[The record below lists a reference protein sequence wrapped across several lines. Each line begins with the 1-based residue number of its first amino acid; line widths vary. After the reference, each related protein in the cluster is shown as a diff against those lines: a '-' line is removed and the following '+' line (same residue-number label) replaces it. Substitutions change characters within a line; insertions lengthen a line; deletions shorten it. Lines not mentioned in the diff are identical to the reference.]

1 MKTKIFIF
9 LFALAT
15 FSACTL
21 DEVVLDRFVVDNFY
35 KTENDAKSAIAGV
48 YSDLV
53 RYGYYKSCYI
63 PMLEASSDALFC
75 YDGAESPIEFGQKR
89 QTANT
94 IYVKNVWAGMYQTIM
109 DANLVIKYVQ
119 NSDFNQVSK
128 NRILGEA
135 YFLRGWTY
143 FNLVRTFGGVPVK
156 LEPTID
162 AGNFHSPKSSV
173 DSVYSVIFS
182 DLLKANQLMP
192 YKSLQSANE
201 AGRANKGSAQAMLSL
216 VYLTRGKWQEASNW
230 ADSVITKGGYTL
242 LDNYADLWD
251 VSKEAT
257 QANEVCFALQ
267 FARDP
272 LQSSANSIGSE
283 MANLYIPV
291 NGYNYTGSRTTTTY
305 GNGTGRI
312 KVEPFFYKMY
322 NTGDYY
328 NVTKKELDYRTEK
341 SFLTKWNS
349 ASIVANKL
357 VIGTTTMSTTGYY
370 NFRYAHIAKYID
382 GSGLDS
388 RNHENNLNII
398 RLAEVYLI
406 KAEALNELNKP
417 AEALAAFNLLRERA
431 RKASGTPRATPV
443 DLSLLTLPGTEPTDK
458 DKIREAIFHERGLEL
473 VGECSRW
480 FDLVRMKRSNGK
492 TYYEY
497 MLDVTNGYAS
507 EHALFASVNE
517 LASPGNCN
525 DYVASNMIFNKRN
538 LLFPISSEEFIYN
551 KSLSA
556 TDQNPGY

>member
-9 LFALAT
+9 LFTLVAL
-15 FSACTL
+15 SACTL
-21 DEVVLDRFVVDNFY
+21 DEVVVDRFVVDNFY
-35 KTENDAKSAIAGV
+35 KTENDAKSAITGV
-48 YSDLV
+48 YSDLL

-75 YDGAESPIEFGQKR
+75 FDGAESPIEFGQKR

-94 IYVKNVWAGMYQTIM
+94 IYLKNVWTGMYQTIM

-162 AGNFHSPKSSV
+162 ASNFHSPKSSV

-192 YKSLQSANE
+192 YKALQPATE
-201 AGRANKGSAQAMLSL
+201 AGRANKGSAQAILSL
-216 VYLTRGKWQEASNW
+216 AYLTKGKWQEAYNW

-251 VSKEAT
+251 VSKEST
-257 QANEVCFALQ
+257 QTNEVCFALQ
-267 FARDP
+267 FTRDP

-283 MANLYIPV
+283 MANVYIPV
-291 NGYNYTGSRTTTTY
+291 NGYSYTGARGTTTS
-305 GNGTGRI
+305 GNGSGRI

-322 NTGDYY
+322 TVGAYLN
-328 NVTKKELDYRTEK
+328 DYRTEK

-349 ASIVANKL
+349 TSVVAGKM
-357 VIGTTTMSTTGYY
+357 VIGTTSMSPIGYY

-382 GSGLDS
+382 GAGLDS

-406 KAEALNELNKP
+406 KAEALNELDKP
-417 AEALAAFNLLRERA
+417 AEALAALNTLRA
-431 RKASGTPRATPV
+431 RSRKAAGTPRTTPV
-443 DLSLLTLPGTEPTDK
+443 DLTLVTLPGIEPTTK

-507 EHALFASVNE
+507 EHGLLAGVND

-525 DYVASNMIFNKRN
+525 DYVASNMIFNPRN

-551 KSLSA
+551 KSFSA
-556 TDQNPGY
+556 ADQNPGY